1 MPSLSFDDSRERID
15 YIKNYY
21 KAKGF
26 KTGAA
31 FLRKVVDQ
39 YIRSHA
45 LKAQDC
51 TNQGITETGREYLKS
66 LIREVLQ
73 ELKNERNKI

>member
-45 LKAQDC
+45 LKVRDC
-51 TNQGITETGREYLKS
+51 TNHGIIKPGREYLKS
-66 LIREVLQ
+66 LIKEVLQ
-73 ELKNERNKI
+73 EVKNEQ